1 MDRIKKTSNQRV
13 TIKDIASMAGV
24 SIGTVDRVLHHRG
37 EVNQETHDRVMSF
50 IQKLGYTPN
59 LLAKSLALKKKFN
72 IAVLIP
78 DSGKNNPYWK
88 NPMEGFSRASHEL
101 KDFNTTISVSHY
113 DPGNEQ
119 SFIDKFASILSS
131 SPDGLIMAPHFHDA
145 ALKPISVC
153 KEKGIPLMFIDNNL
167 DGQALAYF
175 GQDAF
180 QSGIVAAKLMHQAL
194 RGNAM
199 VIVLNMASNK
209 IITRHMQKREDG
221 FRHYF
226 TTLQSTGKIDILSVA
241 IDLSLKKEPAH
252 SLNRLFEEY
261 PSISGI
267 FVTNSR
273 VYRVAPVSEK
283 HQPVVLIGYDL
294 VDDNIRYLEKGSI
307 SFLIC
312 QKPQEQAYKSAMAM
326 FSYLL
331 SKKPAEEINYSA
343 IDIIVKE
350 NVQYYKNNN

>member
-1 MDRIKKTSNQRV
+1 MGRVNKTSQQRV
-13 TIKDIASMAGV
+13 TIKDIASLAGV

-37 EVNQETHDRVMSF
+37 EVNQETHDRVTSF

-59 LLAKSLALKKKFN
+59 LLAKSLALKKKFK

-78 DSGKNNPYWK
+78 EPGKNNPYWK
-88 NPMEGFSRASHEL
+88 NPLEGFSRASHEL
-101 KDFNTTISVSHY
+101 KDFNTTIVVSHY
-113 DPGNEQ
+113 DPGDEQ
-119 SFIDKFASILSS
+119 SFINEFISVLSS
-131 SPDGLIMAPHFHDA
+131 SPDGLILAPLFDDA
-145 ALKPISVC
+145 ACKLIPEC

-167 DGQALAYF
+167 EGQALAYF
-175 GQDAF
+175 GQEAF
-180 QSGIVAAKLMHQAL
+180 QSGTVAATLMH
-194 RGNAM
+194 RGMPQNAM

-226 TTLQSTGKIDILSVA
+226 ASLHSTGNIEILSVA
-241 IDLSLKKEPAH
+241 IDLSLKREPAH
-252 SLNRLFEEY
+252 TINRLFKLY

-273 VYRVAPVSEK
+273 VYRVAQIAEQHKPI
-283 HQPVVLIGYDL
+283 VLIGYDL
-294 VDDNIRYLEKGSI
+294 VDDNIRCLEKGSI

-312 QKPQEQAYKSAMAM
+312 QKPEDQAYKSAMAM

-331 SKKPAEEINYSA
+331 TKKPAEEINYSA

-350 NVQYYKNNN
+350 NVQYYKINN